1 MSENTITQSD
11 FDSFVSRFSDYL
23 ARANESKK
31 RGNNDYNPL
40 LVIRSAKDEA
50 KLHTRILHSFLD
62 TNGAHY
68 QDDLFLRFFLESLQ
82 LKGCEYKN
90 LLEWFD
96 DTANARVEKEYY
108 ITNECDKGFIDLYIY
123 NDTKHIILEN
133 KVDSGDGDKQIAK
146 YIDNLREN
154 GYENIAV
161 AYLTKMGDKLS
172 DKSRDKWK
180 INGNFLECENGKV
193 FYIPISYA
201 DEILEK
207 WIGKCQSKSGVG
219 NIANL
224 NYALE
229 CYKDIVKI
237 ITDKKE
243 NAMGIADFFKD
254 SKDFEL
260 AFEIINNSDKI
271 KEAYFQKQV
280 IDLQKELDKPNL
292 TDWKIL
298 VGEECKFFRSS
309 PNTNWWKNIV
319 VYNKRYEESEQTF
332 RFMFENERDEYFGV
346 RLSIR
351 KDNGGC
357 INFVDKNE
365 VFVNKIAKNIREMIL
380 KNSNLANIKFCD
392 DDWWLEGRFNLY
404 DCKNNPLKYF
414 KENYEKVIKVNEW
427 LKEQE
432 FDNPNSQIAKLAKE
446 VKDYQID
453 S

>member
-1 MSENTITQSD
+1 MSENSITQSD

-62 TNGAHY
+62 TNGVHY

-90 LLEWFD
+90 LLEWFG
-96 DTANARVEKEYY
+96 DTANASVEKEYY

-133 KVDSGDGDKQIAK
+133 KVDSGDSYKQIAK
-146 YIDNLREN
+146 YIDNLREKD
-154 GYENIAV
+154 YENIAV
-161 AYLTKMGDKLS
+161 VYLTKIGAELS

-180 INGNFLECENGKV
+180 INGNFLECENDKV
-193 FYIPISYA
+193 LYIPISYA
-201 DEILEK
+201 DEILKK

-229 CYKDIVKI
+229 SYKDIVQI
-237 ITDKKE
+237 ITNNKE
-243 NAMGIADFFKD
+243 NTMSIVDFFKEAE
-254 SKDFEL
+254 DFEM

-271 KEAYFQKQV
+271 IQELVKKEMCELF
-280 IDLQKELDKPNL
+280 DKE
-292 TDWKIL
+292 KITNWEI
-298 VGEECKFFRSS
+298 EEKGNYLEIFNTLYEQQFFRYKFVLGRISGG
-309 PNTNWWKNIV
+309 KI
-319 VYNKRYEESEQTF
+319 
-332 RFMFENERDEYFGV
+332 FGV
-346 RLSIR
+346 RLYEENLPKEKGNLPQEISKHQYADTKLEGR
-351 KDNGGC
+351 WLKGWVSYTFDYCKVKNFKDY
-357 INFVDKNE
+357 FVKNYE
-365 VFVNKIAKNIREMIL
+365 IVNKI
-380 KNSNLANIKFCD
+380 
-392 DDWWLEGRFNLY
+392 
-404 DCKNNPLKYF
+404 
-414 KENYEKVIKVNEW
+414 NE
-427 LKEQE
+427 E
-432 FDNPNSQIAKLAKE
+432 IAKLAKE
-446 VKDYQID
+446 VKDCQID